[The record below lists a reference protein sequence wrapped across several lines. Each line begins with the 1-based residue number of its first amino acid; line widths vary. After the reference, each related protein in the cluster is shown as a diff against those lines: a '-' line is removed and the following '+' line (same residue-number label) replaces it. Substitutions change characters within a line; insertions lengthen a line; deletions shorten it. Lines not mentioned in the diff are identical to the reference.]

1 MWSTCP
7 RLASYKGFCQIYCYF
22 RRAVFL
28 SDNIRSAT
36 ALFVTKRHVYDG
48 ISTKSGVG
56 GGGGG
61 GMCSGFLESLLCALL
76 DILTLSDS
84 FIGVVLATSM

>member
-1 MWSTCP
+1 M
-7 RLASYKGFCQIYCYF
+7 YCYF

-28 SDNIRSAT
+28 SDNIRS
-36 ALFVTKRHVYDG
+36 LFVTKRHVYDG

-61 GMCSGFLESLLCALL
+61 GGMCSGFLESLLCV
-76 DILTLSDS
+76 
-84 FIGVVLATSM
+84 IGHTHFVRQFHRRCVGYEHVTCVA